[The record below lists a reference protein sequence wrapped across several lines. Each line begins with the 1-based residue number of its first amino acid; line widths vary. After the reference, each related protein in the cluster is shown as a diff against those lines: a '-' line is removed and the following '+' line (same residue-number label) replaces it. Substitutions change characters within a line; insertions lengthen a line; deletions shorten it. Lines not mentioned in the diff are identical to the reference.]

1 MDAMAALTRR
11 RIHVTDTPDISAMIG
26 RNARPGEPRAATLV
40 RLARRGDQVGAPDQP
55 FIRVYSTGGRAITNA
70 DLDAAL
76 YDEDPA

>member
-1 MDAMAALTRR
+1 MDAMTALARR

-40 RLARRGDQVGAPDQP
+40 RLAQRGDQAEEPDQP
-55 FIRVYSTGGRAITNA
+55 FMLFSTGGRTITDA
-70 DLDAAL
+70 DLEAAL